1 MTGPFTEFVL
11 SNSAR
16 VPMPVA
22 VYPGAALAGVTV
34 REIVSDPAAQV
45 KAIRALQARFG
56 FPIALTAMDLS
67 CEAEAFGSS
76 VRLTDGEVP
85 TVVGRLIDAPEK
97 IETLPHPSPGEART
111 WVGPHS
117 IRMLREMTNDRVL
130 GSMIGPFSL
139 AGRLYGVSES
149 LELTAE
155 DPDAVL
161 ELVER
166 ATTFLIEQAKAIK
179 AAGAA
184 GLVMAEPT
192 AGLLSPRALGQYS
205 SPFVKRIV
213 DEVNDRN
220 FQVILHNCAA
230 KLMHLPFVLQSGA
243 TALHFGA
250 PMDIRGALQQAPS
263 DVIVCG
269 NLDPAGVFVRSTPDE
284 VEARTQEL
292 LLATAPFKNFVPS
305 SGCDVPP
312 DAPLENIEAFAK
324 TIASAQPAQ

>member
-1 MTGPFTEFVL
+1 MSGPFADFVF
-11 SNSAR
+11 SKNER
-16 VPMPVA
+16 VPMPIA
-22 VYPGAALAGVTV
+22 VYPGAVLAGVSV
-34 REIVSDPAAQV
+34 RQIVSDPASQV
-45 KAIRALQARFG
+45 KAILAMQARFG

-76 VRLTDGEVP
+76 VRITDGEVP
-85 TVVGRLIDAPEK
+85 TVIGRLIDTPEK
-97 IETLPHPSPGEART
+97 IESLPHPSPGEART
-111 WVGPHS
+111 WVGPQA
-117 IRMLREMTNDRVL
+117 IRMLCEISNDMVL

-161 ELVER
+161 ELVEH
-166 ATTFLIEQAKAIK
+166 ATAFLIEQAKAIK

-184 GLVMAEPT
+184 GLVVAEPT

-205 SPFVKRIV
+205 SPFIKRIV
-213 DEVNDRN
+213 DEVNDN
-220 FQVILHNCAA
+220 TFQIILHNCAA

-250 PMDIRGALQQAPS
+250 PMDMRGALQQTPS
-263 DVIVCG
+263 EIVLCG
-269 NLDPAGVFVRSTPDE
+269 NLDPAGVFVRSMPDE
-284 VEARTQEL
+284 VEALTQEL
-292 LLATAPFKNFVPS
+292 LLMTAPFKNFVPS

-312 DAPLENIEAFAK
+312 DAPLANIEAIAK
-324 TIASAQPAQ
+324 TIAAAQPA

>member
-1 MTGPFTEFVL
+1 MTGPFTEFVF
-11 SNSAR
+11 SQQAR
-16 VPMPVA
+16 VAMPVA

-34 REIVSDPAAQV
+34 RQIVSDPAAQV
-45 KAIRALQARFG
+45 QAIRALQARFG
-56 FPIALTAMDLS
+56 FPVALTAMDLS

-85 TVVGRLIDAPEK
+85 TVIGRLIDAPEK
-97 IETLPHPSPGEART
+97 IATLPHPSPGDART
-111 WVGPHS
+111 GVGPNS
-117 IRMLREMTNDRVL
+117 IRLLRETSSDMVL

-161 ELVER
+161 ELVEH
-166 ATTFLIEQAKAIK
+166 ATAFLIEQARAIK

-213 DEVNDRN
+213 DEVCDRN
-220 FQVILHNCAA
+220 FQIILHNCAA
-230 KLMHLPFVLQSGA
+230 KLMHLPFVLQSDA

-250 PMDIRGALQQAPS
+250 PMDMRGALQQAPN
-263 DVIVCG
+263 DVILFG

-312 DAPLENIEAFAK
+312 DAPLANIDAFAK
-324 TIASAQPAQ
+324 TIAAAQPA

>member
-1 MTGPFTEFVL
+1 MTGPFSEFVL
-11 SNSAR
+11 SKSTR
-16 VPMPVA
+16 VPMPIA

-45 KAIRALQARFG
+45 RAIRALQARFG

-76 VRLTDGEVP
+76 VRLSDGEVP

-97 IETLPHPSPGEART
+97 IESLPHPSPGDART
-111 WVGPHS
+111 WVGPQS
-117 IRMLREMTNDRVL
+117 IRMLRDATNDMVL

-161 ELVER
+161 ALVEH
-166 ATTFLIEQAKAIK
+166 ATAFLIEQAKSIK

-213 DEVNDRN
+213 DAVNDRN

-250 PMDIRGALQQAPS
+250 PMDIRGALQQSPNE
-263 DVIVCG
+263 VILCG

-312 DAPLENIEAFAK
+312 DAPLENIDAFTK
-324 TIASAQPAQ
+324 TIAAAQPA

>member
-1 MTGPFTEFVL
+1 MTGPFTEFVF
-11 SNSAR
+11 SQSSR
-16 VPMPVA
+16 VPVPVA

-34 REIVSDPAAQV
+34 KQIVSDPTAQV

-56 FPIALTAMDLS
+56 FPVALTAMDLS

-76 VRLTDGEVP
+76 VRITDGEVP

-97 IETLPHPSPGEART
+97 IATLPHPAPGAART
-111 WVGPHS
+111 WVGPQS
-117 IRMLREMTNDRVL
+117 IRMLKEITNDMVL

-161 ELVER
+161 ELVEC
-166 ATTFLIEQAKAIK
+166 ATAFLIEQAKAIK

-205 SPFVKRIV
+205 SPFVKRIIAAV
-213 DEVNDRN
+213 EDAS
-220 FQVILHNCAA
+220 FQIILHNCAA

-243 TALHFGA
+243 SALHFGA
-250 PMDIRGALQQAPS
+250 PMDLRGALQQAPS
-263 DVIVCG
+263 DVILCG
-269 NLDPAGVFVRSTPDE
+269 NIDPAGVFVRSTPDE

-312 DAPLENIEAFAK
+312 DAPLANIDAFAK
-324 TIASAQPAQ
+324 TIAAYQFA

>member
-1 MTGPFTEFVL
+1 MSGPFTDFVL
-11 SNSAR
+11 SKSSR
-16 VPMPVA
+16 VPVPVA

-34 REIVSDPAAQV
+34 KQIVSDPNAQV

-56 FPIALTAMDLS
+56 FPVALTAMDLS

-76 VRLTDGEVP
+76 VRITDDEVP
-85 TVVGRLIDAPEK
+85 TVIGRLIDAPEK
-97 IETLPHPSPGEART
+97 IASLPHPTPGDART
-111 WVGPHS
+111 WVGPQS
-117 IRMLREMTNDRVL
+117 IRQLRAVTNDMVL

-166 ATTFLIEQAKAIK
+166 ATEFLIEQARAIK

-192 AGLLSPRALGQYS
+192 AGLLSPRALGQFS
-205 SPFVKRIV
+205 SPFVKRIIAAV
-213 DEVNDRN
+213 EDAS
-220 FQVILHNCAA
+220 FQIILHNCAA

-243 TALHFGA
+243 SALHFGA
-250 PMDIRGALQQAPS
+250 PMDMRGALQQAPS
-263 DVIVCG
+263 DVILCG

-284 VEARTQEL
+284 VEARAQEL
-292 LLATAPFKNFVPS
+292 LLATAPFKNFAPS

-312 DAPLENIEAFAK
+312 DAPLANIDTFAQ
-324 TIASAQPAQ
+324 TIAAFQLA

>member
-1 MTGPFTEFVL
+1 MPGPFTEYVF
-11 SNSAR
+11 SKAAR
-16 VPMPVA
+16 VPMPIA

-34 REIVSDPAAQV
+34 RQIVSSPAEQV
-45 KAIRALQARFG
+45 RAIRALQACFG
-56 FPIALTAMDLS
+56 LPIALTAMDLS

-76 VRLTDGEVP
+76 VRITDGEVP

-97 IETLPHPSPGEART
+97 INKLRQPSPGEART
-111 WVGPHS
+111 WVGPQA
-117 IRMLREMTNDRVL
+117 IRMLRETSSDMVL

-166 ATTFLIEQAKAIK
+166 ATAFLIEQAKAIK

-192 AGLLSPRALGQYS
+192 AGLLSPRALAQYS
-205 SPFVKRIV
+205 SPFIKRII
-213 DEVNDRN
+213 DEVNDN
-220 FQVILHNCAA
+220 TFQIILHNCAA
-230 KLMHLPFVLQSGA
+230 KLMHLPSVLQSGA

-250 PMDIRGALQQAPS
+250 PMDMRGALQQVPGE
-263 DVIVCG
+263 IVLCG

-292 LLATAPFKNFVPS
+292 LLMTAPFKNFVPS

-312 DAPLENIEAFAK
+312 DAPLANIEAFVK
-324 TIASAQPAQ
+324 TIAAAQPA